1 MTKLLIS
8 FLFFYFLFTSCSNEE
23 QTSQNIFD
31 DLDILYN
38 TKISISKANQ
48 KIVDASASQLL
59 KDDIHIYLKGE
70 YESSQS
76 STLRNKLS
84 ISMIDNPI

>member
-1 MTKLLIS
+1 MAIKLLIS
-8 FLFFYFLFTSCSNEE
+8 FLFIFSFFISCDNKNEAS
-23 QTSQNIFD
+23 QTIFN
-31 DLDILYN
+31 DLDVLYN

-70 YESSQS
+70 YKSSQS
-76 STLRNKLS
+76 SDLRNKLS
-84 ISMIDNPI
+84 ISMI